1 MEFACDGPGRI
12 VVEEPD
18 WIRVERVGEE
28 VVVTTT
34 GADWLT
40 DGALVEGAAVTNG
53 RTVRYATEGCCS
65 GPDSEVRLP
74 VPDGADQVMIRL
86 EGRWIA
92 RWFELRR

>member
-1 MEFACDGPGRI
+1 MRMRSVFCGSSGSIAS
-12 VVEEPD
+12 
-18 WIRVERVGEE
+18 
-28 VVVTTT
+28 
-34 GADWLT
+34 
-40 DGALVEGAAVTNG
+40 
-53 RTVRYATEGCCS
+53 TVI